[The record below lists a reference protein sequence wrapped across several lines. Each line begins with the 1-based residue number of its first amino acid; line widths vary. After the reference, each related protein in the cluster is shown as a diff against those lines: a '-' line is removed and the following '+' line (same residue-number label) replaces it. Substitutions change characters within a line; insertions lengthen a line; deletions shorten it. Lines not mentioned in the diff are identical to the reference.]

1 MKAVEV
7 CFNENKLKLEIKLL
21 CLSPYNET
29 YQSLNNNGQNLFHIL
44 AKKGIHQVYELNK
57 FLDILFRKKCL

>member
-7 CFNENKLKLEIKLL
+7 CFNENKLKLEIQLL
-21 CLSPYNET
+21 CLAPYNET

-44 AKKGIHQVYELNK
+44 AKKGIHQVY
-57 FLDILFRKKCL
+57 